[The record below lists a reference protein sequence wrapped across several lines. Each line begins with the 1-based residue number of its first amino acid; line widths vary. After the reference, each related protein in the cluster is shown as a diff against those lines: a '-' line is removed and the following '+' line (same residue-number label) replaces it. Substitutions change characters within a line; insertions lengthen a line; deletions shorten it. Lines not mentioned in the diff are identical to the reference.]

1 MMVSSVTA
9 LARGYRSEGRRRRG
23 IFPKKRTSVKAVVR
37 MATSSRERWVDFAR
51 TVICVVMKTARF
63 KSHIELMMMFI
74 CSEFWAMIFSYIVT
88 YISLR

>member
-1 MMVSSVTA
+1 M
-9 LARGYRSEGRRRRG
+9 
-23 IFPKKRTSVKAVVR
+23 KAVVR

-74 CSEFWAMIFSYIVT
+74 CIEFLGDDFLIYCHIYLVAVMMMMFITIFAGD
-88 YISLR
+88 